1 MNEKIEAMSALTT
14 DLAAKLGCRPPMKL
28 MENVTPPSNLRGE
41 RALAAIVFTDVESFT
56 TRMAADEMRTLT
68 LIQRDF
74 DLMEQLCQEFEGQ
87 VLKSLG
93 DGLLMYFVSA
103 EKAVSCAIEMQ
114 KALAT
119 ATAELPESDILYHRI
134 GVHLGDVLFNGSDVM
149 GTGVNIAAR
158 LQTLA
163 APRGICISQTVY
175 DVVKSSLNSPVTY
188 LGLRQLKGFPELV
201 PVYQILP
208 PPSLTITQ
216 KRVFISYRAKNP
228 DFSLAQILYQAL
240 TASGHE
246 AFMAGGSLQLGE
258 NWPQR
263 IEAELKCCDY
273 LLLLLSETSATSEM
287 VTEEVRRARELR
299 DAHPEGKP
307 VILPIRV
314 NFPRSAPLNY
324 NLRGYLDR
332 IQQREWRSEADT
344 PALVQEVL
352 EILATG
358 NTLEEATETEPN
370 IPLAWETPNTP
381 PLPAAVPELPEGQV
395 DVASVFYVE
404 RPPIESRCYET
415 IAQPGALIRIK
426 APKQM
431 GKTTL
436 MARILHQAG
445 EQGYRTVPL
454 SFQLADGKVFSD
466 LDKFLRWFCASVG
479 RRLRLPNQL
488 DDYWDEIFGS
498 KDNCTAYFEEYL
510 LENLTTPLVLG
521 LDEVDSIFQ
530 YPEIAADFFALLRA
544 WHEQAKSRDIW
555 KKLRLV
561 VVHSTEVYVP
571 MEINQSPF
579 NVGLPVEL
587 HPFTDEQVYDLARL
601 HGLTGEA
608 EDFAPLMA
616 MVGGHP
622 YLVRLAL
629 YHLAR
634 QDIALDELLQTASTE
649 AGLYSDHLRRH
660 LWNLQQNPE
669 LAAAMWQVISATEP
683 IRLESQVAFKLHSM
697 GLVHLQGNEVTP
709 RCDLYQQYF
718 RDRLQRAESD
728 RLETL

>member
-1 MNEKIEAMSALTT
+1 
-14 DLAAKLGCRPPMKL
+14 MKL
-28 MENVTPPSNLRGE
+28 MENVTPPSNLRGD

-56 TRMAADEMRTLT
+56 AKMAADEMRTLA

-74 DLMEQLCQEFEGQ
+74 QLMEQLCQEFEGQ
-87 VLKSLG
+87 LLKSLG

-103 EKAVSCAIEMQ
+103 QQAVSCAIEIQ

-119 ATAELPESDILYHRI
+119 VAGELPESDVLYHRI
-134 GVHLGDVLFNGSDVM
+134 GIHLGDVLFNGSDVM

-163 APRGICISQTVY
+163 APRGICFSQTVY
-175 DVVKSSLNSPVTY
+175 DVVKSSLNSSVTY
-188 LGLRQLKGFPELV
+188 LGLRQLKGFSELV
-201 PVYQILP
+201 PVYQILYP
-208 PPSLTITQ
+208 DPVAITQ
-216 KRVFISYRAKNP
+216 KRVFLSYRAQEP
-228 DFSLAQILYQAL
+228 DLSLAQKLYQAL
-240 TASGHE
+240 TAAGHE
-246 AFMAGGSLQLGE
+246 AFMAGGSIQLGE

-263 IEAELKCCDY
+263 IEAELKQCDY
-273 LLLLLSETSATSEM
+273 LLLLLSEPSATSEM

-299 DAHPEGKP
+299 DADPEGKP

-314 NFPRSAPLNY
+314 NFPRNAPLNY

-332 IQQREWRSEADT
+332 IQQREWQSEADT
-344 PALVQEVL
+344 PTLIQEVL
-352 EILATG
+352 DILVAGT
-358 NTLEEATETEPN
+358 TLEEGTETEPH
-370 IPLAWETPNTP
+370 IPLAGETLDSP
-381 PLPAAVPELPEGQV
+381 PLPTAMPELPEEQL

-415 IAQPGALIRIK
+415 IIQPGALIRIK

-436 MARILHQAG
+436 MARILHEAG

-454 SFQLADGKVFSD
+454 SFQLADSKVFSD
-466 LDKFLRWFCASVG
+466 LDKFLRWFCASIG

-488 DDYWDEIFGS
+488 NDHWDEIFGS

-510 LENLTTPLVLG
+510 LENIATPLVLG

-587 HPFTDEQVYDLARL
+587 HPFTDQQVYDLAKL
-601 HGLTGEA
+601 HGLKGET
-608 EDFAPLMA
+608 EDFVPLMA

-634 QDIALDELLQTASTE
+634 QDIALEELLQTAPTE

-669 LAAAMWQVISATEP
+669 LAAGMWQVVSTTEP
-683 IRLESQVAFKLHSM
+683 VRLESEVAFKLHSM
-697 GLVHLQGNEVTP
+697 GLVHFQGNEVTC

-718 RDRLQRAESD
+718 CDRLTS
-728 RLETL
+728 